1 MQETVK
7 KSVEFL
13 TVDSDRDGQR
23 LDNFLLTYLK
33 NLPRS
38 RLYRLLRT
46 GQVRVNKGR
55 IKPNYRLKKGDIIR
69 IPPVSLTVKDTPL
82 VISPSLEKLLN
93 DSILFEDGNLLVID
107 KPSGLAVHGGSGL
120 SLGLI
125 ESIRQMRPECAHLEL
140 VHRLD
145 RDTSGCLLIAKKRK
159 VLLECHSALREKNT
173 KKVYYAVVVGKWK
186 KGIKSIKAP
195 LKKRI
200 LKSGERLVT
209 STPDGKP
216 SETSFELLKSNNNLS
231 LIKAMPITGRTHQIR
246 VHSKLAGCPILGDTK
261 YGDFNFNSEMS
272 RQGFKGLFLH
282 AKSFNIKIQD
292 KYFKFESHLPSSW
305 DQILSIIEI

>member
-1 MQETVK
+1 MKEIIQ
-7 KSVEFL
+7 KSVEIL
-13 TVDSDRDGQR
+13 TVDPDREGQR
-23 LDNFLLTYLK
+23 LDNFLLTYLR

-69 IPPVSLTVKDTPL
+69 IPPVSLPTKEAAPL
-82 VISPSLEKLLN
+82 ISSSLKKLLS
-93 DSILFEDGNLLVID
+93 DSILFEDDNLLVVN

-125 ESIRQMRPECAHLEL
+125 ESIRQLRPECAHLEL

-145 RDTSGCLLIAKKRK
+145 KDTSGCLLIAKKRK
-159 VLLECHSALREKNT
+159 ILLECHSALREK
-173 KKVYYAVVVGKWK
+173 KVEKVYQAVVVGKWQ
-186 KGIKSIKAP
+186 KGIQSINAP
-195 LKKRI
+195 LKKNI

-209 STPDGKP
+209 SCPDGKQ
-216 SETSFELLKSNNNLS
+216 SETKFEVLKSNKNLS
-231 LIKAMPITGRTHQIR
+231 YIKAVPITGRTHQIR
-246 VHSKLAGCPILGDTK
+246 VHSKLAGYPILGDKK
-261 YGDFNFNSEMS
+261 YGDFNFNSEML

-282 AKSFNIKIQD
+282 AKSINIKIQD
-292 KYFKFESHLPSSW
+292 NYFEIDSDLPSSW
-305 DQILSIIEI
+305 DKLLSII